1 MGMHNPPHPGEI
13 IREFCIQPLD
23 LTVTEAAKAVGVTRK
38 TLSALLNGRSGI
50 SPEMAL
56 RLSKVFG
63 RSPEGWLKLQL
74 QYDLW
79 TISDE
84 LKLHKHLKRRSI
96 TMGGEAM
103 KILRHIGS
111 LAFVLGL
118 FSAVFVGIPWH
129 VIVADDPVVPLWLK
143 AAVFCLLGGIL
154 LVLLT
159 VAFEQKRNRISEED
173 IPAPAAD
180 TSVLLLNSATLP
192 GRDISKSL
200 GLVQGHTVFAIWL
213 GKDLSAI
220 VRLIVG
226 GELTEYTEMMGEAR
240 EVATNRMIAQA
251 AKMGADAII
260 NVRYMTTSVVGTAAE
275 LLVYGTA
282 VKLGQ

>member
-1 MGMHNPPHPGEI
+1 MICG
-13 IREFCIQPLD
+13 Q
-23 LTVTEAAKAVGVTRK
+23 
-38 TLSALLNGRSGI
+38 
-50 SPEMAL
+50 
-56 RLSKVFG
+56 
-63 RSPEGWLKLQL
+63 
-74 QYDLW
+74 
-79 TISDE
+79 
-84 LKLHKHLKRRSI
+84 
-96 TMGGEAM
+96 AM